1 MEVRVTGTGDGTL
14 NLVGTPCPMNFV
26 QIKAALDRSE
36 PGTPLAA
43 LVDSGPVGKDLT
55 DSLRMGGYDI
65 LAVEDR
71 GNSLLVTVRK
81 RKIVSARPSSRR
93 DKSPCHKAARRRR

>member
-1 MEVRVTGTGDGTL
+1 ML

-36 PGTPLAA
+36 PGTPLDA
-43 LVDSGPVGKDLT
+43 LVDGGPVGQDLA

-71 GNSLLVTVRK
+71 GNALLVTVRK
-81 RKIVSARPSSRR
+81 RKVISARPSSRR
-93 DKSPCHKAARRRR
+93 EDTPCHKSARRKRR

>member
-1 MEVRVTGTGDGTL
+1 ML

-26 QIKAALDRSE
+26 QIKSALDRAE
-36 PGTPLAA
+36 PGAPLDA
-43 LVDSGPVGKDLT
+43 LVDAGPIGTDLT

-71 GNSLLVTVRK
+71 GNELLLTVRK
-81 RKIVSARPSSRR
+81 RRIVSTRPSSRR
-93 DKSPCHKAARRRR
+93 SKELPCQKPSRRKRR

>member
-1 MEVRVTGTGDGTL
+1 MAAADDTL

-26 QIKAALDRSE
+26 QIKTVLDRSE
-36 PGTPLAA
+36 PGRPLAV
-43 LVDSGPVGKDLT
+43 LVDSGPVGQDLA

-65 LAVEDR
+65 LAIEER

-81 RKIVSARPSSRR
+81 RKIISARPVSRR
-93 DKSPCHKAARRRR
+93 DDTPCHKSARRRRR